1 MIRKLSVLFCNF
13 ALFVF
18 AYVFRWLRVKQ
29 AFINI
34 HTMIFKGAHILSVEQ
49 FERSDIDF
57 IFKTA
62 DLMLPYARK
71 AKITKVLDGAV
82 LGNLF
87 FEPSTR
93 TRVSFGAAFNRLGG
107 RVRDTTGMKFSSIVK
122 GESNH
127 DTSRVISGYCDVM
140 VVRHPEVGTLKQFAN
155 ASDVPV
161 INGGDGIGEH
171 PSQSLLDTYTI
182 VKEVGR
188 LDDLKIA
195 MVGDLKYGRT
205 VHSLAKLLSLYKNIE
220 FSFVAP
226 KDIQLPEDIIDFIH
240 RKENN
245 HKIHVTENL
254 EEGTKDMDI
263 IYSTRMQE
271 ERFHS
276 PEAFQKYRGKYR
288 IDQAF
293 AHGYCPN
300 AKLFHPLPR
309 DSRNGADEL
318 SHDLNDHPNLAIF
331 RQTDNGIPIRMAL
344 FALTLDVVEQIEKT
358 ARPVNWYVP
367 RH

>member
-1 MIRKLSVLFCNF
+1 MD
-13 ALFVF
+13 
-18 AYVFRWLRVKQ
+18 FR
-29 AFINI
+29 
-34 HTMIFKGAHILSVEQ
+34 GAHILSVEQ
-49 FERSDIDF
+49 FQRSDIDL

-62 DLMLPYARK
+62 DMMLPYAK
-71 AKITKVLDGAV
+71 GGKITKVLDGAV

-107 RVRDTTGMKFSSIVK
+107 HVRDTTGMKFSSIVK
-122 GESNH
+122 GESIH

-140 VVRHPEVGTLKQFAN
+140 VVRHPQVGTLKQFSLS
-155 ASDVPV
+155 SDVPV

-171 PSQSLLDTYTI
+171 PTQSLLDTYTI
-182 VKEVGR
+182 VKEIGKT
-188 LDDLKIA
+188 DHLKIA

-205 VHSLAKLLSLYKNIE
+205 VHSLAKLLSLYQSIE
-220 FSFVAP
+220 FNFVAP
-226 KDIQLPEDIIDFIH
+226 KDIQLPEEIIDYIH
-240 RKENN
+240 SRGNN
-245 HKIHVTENL
+245 HKVRLIEGL
-254 EEGTKDMDI
+254 QEGTTNMDI

-276 PEAFQKYRGKYR
+276 VEAFEKHRGKYR
-288 IDQAF
+288 IDAAF
-293 AHGYCPN
+293 VSKYCPK

-309 DSRNGADEL
+309 DSRHGADEL

-344 FALTLDVVEQIEKT
+344 FALTLDVVDEIKKT
-358 ARPVNWYVP
+358 ARPVNWYLP
-367 RH
+367 RS